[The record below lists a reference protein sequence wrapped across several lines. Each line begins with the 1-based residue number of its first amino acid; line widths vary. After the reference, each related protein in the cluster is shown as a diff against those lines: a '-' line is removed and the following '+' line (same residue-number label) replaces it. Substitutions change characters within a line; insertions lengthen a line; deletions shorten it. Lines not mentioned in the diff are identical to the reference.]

1 MTELEDV
8 LSRLDPT
15 TRKRVLQASEVTLDR
30 LALPSLGLNAAL
42 HGGLGYGRQTLVWGN
57 KSAGKSSLLLETV
70 ARAQRDEQKLCA
82 WIDSE
87 KSYDPEWAAKLG
99 VNDKELIY
107 SPISTIEDLAT
118 VGTDLMLAGVDV
130 LVVDSISSLLSSA
143 YFEKDS
149 TELKDLSNTKQIGSE
164 ARDLANAVKMLNFA
178 NNHTALVLISQIR
191 NKITTYGAMHQPTGG
206 HAVVFFSTT
215 SIKLWSSARPDDQI
229 KGKVKSGDKLFDSFV
244 GRPVTWTIEFNK
256 IGPPGETGR
265 FDFYYQGDQIGV
277 DNIGEVLDVAER
289 FGLVVKSGSWLSI
302 YDETIQGRIKA
313 VNYLRDNPAI
323 RIKLEEE
330 IHDKIR

>member
-1 MTELEDV
+1 
-8 LSRLDPT
+8 
-15 TRKRVLQASEVTLDR
+15 
-30 LALPSLGLNAAL
+30 
-42 HGGLGYGRQTLVWGN
+42 
-57 KSAGKSSLLLETV
+57 
-70 ARAQRDEQKLCA
+70 
-82 WIDSE
+82 
-87 KSYDPEWAAKLG
+87 
-99 VNDKELIY
+99 
-107 SPISTIEDLAT
+107 
-118 VGTDLMLAGVDV
+118 
-130 LVVDSISSLLSSA
+130 
-143 YFEKDS
+143 
-149 TELKDLSNTKQIGSE
+149 
-164 ARDLANAVKMLNFA
+164 
-178 NNHTALVLISQIR
+178 
-191 NKITTYGAMHQPTGG
+191 MHQPTGG